1 MNHNPNPVHT
11 FVFVSVS
18 SSLPVMCPVTCT
30 QRAELKSL
38 DEHHRLLP
46 NCAPC
51 VHVCSRVRQRNTC
64 VCLCVRLCIVLLSV
78 CLVPCFHPMTLCTL
92 FCLWTSKNVC
102 PNKNRLTPHPA
113 ACFEQKKKVKTIWPP
128 SHTFPAPVGSLEPH
142 WHFCMTQNR
151 PMFSKTVVHHQQMI
165 KY

>member
-46 NCAPC
+46 NCA
-51 VHVCSRVRQRNTC
+51 RVFTGVTEKHMC
-64 VCLCVRLCIVLLSV
+64 VCVRACA
-78 CLVPCFHPMTLCTL
+78 L
-92 FCLWTSKNVC
+92 FCC
-102 PNKNRLTPHPA
+102 PCALSPVSIQWRCAH
-113 ACFEQKKKVKTIWPP
+113 CFVSELLKMSAQTKTDWRHILQRALNKKKKKKTIWPP
-128 SHTFPAPVGSLEPH
+128 SRTFPAPVGSLEPH

>member
-18 SSLPVMCPVTCT
+18 SS
-30 QRAELKSL
+30 
-38 DEHHRLLP
+38 
-46 NCAPC
+46 C
-51 VHVCSRVRQRNTC
+51 VQWHVRRGQSWNHSTSITVCYLTVPVCSRVFTGATEKHMC
-64 VCLCVRLCIVLLSV
+64 VCVRACV
-78 CLVPCFHPMTLCTL
+78 L
-92 FCLWTSKNVC
+92 FCC
-102 PNKNRLTPHPA
+102 PCALSPVSIQWRCAH
-113 ACFEQKKKVKTIWPP
+113 CFVSELLKMSAQTKTDWRHILQRALNKKKKTIWPP